1 MPTLVR
7 MSAAMLLT
15 IGPGATFAAQGTTAR
30 GKNDG
35 DQAANN
41 RLKAAP

>member
-7 MSAAMLLT
+7 ISAAMFLIIGLGT
-15 IGPGATFAAQGTTAR
+15 IAATQGTKAR
-30 GKNDG
+30 GKHDG

-41 RLKAAP
+41 RLGAAP